1 MMTQKQVLDAVRRL
15 PPHQR
20 QQLGEQIIRQSAR
33 SPSFTLVAIKRQPQK
48 KQRRLDFLADKNT
61 EGSLNV
67 AERAELNRLVAEA
80 RQLALENA
88 QALVRAQR
96 PELFGVSGKPLKGR
110 VREALRT
117 KARAEGTV
125 RISHNDGK

>member
-15 PPHQR
+15 PPDQR
-20 QQLGEQIIRQSAR
+20 QQLGEQIIRQSTK
-33 SPSFTLVAIKRQPQK
+33 SPSFTLVAIKRLPQK

-67 AERAELNRLVAEA
+67 TERAELNRLVAET

-96 PELFGVSGKPLKGR
+96 PELFGVSGKPVKRR
-110 VREALRT
+110 VREAVRI
-117 KARAEGTV
+117 KSRAEEML

>member
-33 SPSFTLVAIKRQPQK
+33 SLSFTRVAIKRLPQK

-61 EGSLNV
+61 EGNLNA

-96 PELFGVSGKPLKGR
+96 PELFGVSGKPLKRR
-110 VREALRT
+110 VREAVRT
-117 KARAEGTV
+117 KAQAEETV
-125 RISHNDGK
+125 RISHHDGK

>member
-15 PPHQR
+15 PLHQR
-20 QQLGEQIIRQSAR
+20 RQLGEQIIRQSTK
-33 SPSFTLVAIKRQPQK
+33 SPSFTLVAIKRLVQK

-61 EGSLNV
+61 EGRLNV
-67 AERAELNRLVAEA
+67 AERAELNRLVAET

-110 VREALRT
+110 VREAVRT
-117 KARAEGTV
+117 KAQAEAMVCIGQ
-125 RISHNDGK
+125 NDSK

>member
-15 PPHQR
+15 PLQQR
-20 QQLGEQIIRQSAR
+20 QQLGEQIIRQSSK
-33 SPSFTLVAIKRQPQK
+33 SPSFTLVAIKRLAQK
-48 KQRRLDFLADKNT
+48 KQRRLDLLADKNT
-61 EGSLNV
+61 EGRLNM

-96 PELFGVSGKPLKGR
+96 PELFGVSGKPVERR
-110 VREALRT
+110 VREAVRI
-117 KARAEGTV
+117 KSRAEEML